1 MSKGWKII
9 FQFIFRMLE
18 NSKLCFENAEYAR
31 IFQNSLDH
39 FLGENVTGRAPMCDT
54 HTPPQNCFS
63 GLKSMY

>member
-1 MSKGWKII
+1 
-9 FQFIFRMLE
+9 MLE